1 LTPTNFPSL
10 RDLKDLTNQMLA
22 LPSFEKVSIKMLEKF
37 AARLDVWLKEDPAY
51 VEPEVDEVEPE
62 VVKAPGRKRALFSDR
77 TNGLLVNIPLVFF
90 ASKLI

>member
-1 LTPTNFPSL
+1 
-10 RDLKDLTNQMLA
+10 
-22 LPSFEKVSIKMLEKF
+22 MLEKF

-62 VVKAPGRKRALFSDR
+62 VVKAPGRKRALFSER

-90 ASKLI
+90 ASKLIWKYLLNIGVTLCSLENPLVFT

>member
-1 LTPTNFPSL
+1 
-10 RDLKDLTNQMLA
+10 
-22 LPSFEKVSIKMLEKF
+22 MLEKF

-77 TNGLLVNIPLVFF
+77 TNGLLVNIPLVFV
-90 ASKLI
+90 ASELIWKYLLNIGVTLCSLENPLVFT